1 MRAKRRLIG
10 TAALAAAGLLV
21 AACSSS
27 SSSAPASSGATGTAS
42 ASAAA
47 ASSGSSQVTIGVDL
61 TYNNPAFWAA
71 YINYEQQYASQMHIK
86 LLGPLLAA
94 ANASL
99 QNQQIENLVNEGAQA
114 IIVNPE
120 TATSLGPAISYAA
133 AHHVQ
138 LVSVDTI
145 VGAGHVYMVV
155 RASNTLYGQDAC
167 AYIAN
172 SVKSG
177 YVLDLEGDLT
187 SSNGADR
194 TNAFDS
200 CMAANDPGVKLLK
213 DPTVWTDA
221 TAVTDAQDAVNAYG
235 SQLKAIYS
243 QWSSPDTGILPLL
256 KSKGLTNT
264 IVVSDDGVPFEM
276 CDIGNGSGTASPSR
290 TTPPR
295 ASSSRPPSPA
305 AARPPCRTSR
315 TTGTPTSPTRS
326 SRRSSPR
333 PPPSCR
339 SRARSTACP
348 PRSRRPRSRTRTCGA
363 TCTARPTA
371 ASAPHRP
378 RPNVSRWPASS
389 RAPATRTDIS
399 NDFQRPGA
407 RRGDRHREA
416 FRHHPR
422 PARRQPVD
430 QGRTVPRAGRPQRR
444 GQVDARL
451 DPVRPRRAGR
461 RDRGVRR

>member
-1 MRAKRRLIG
+1 MKVKRRLLG
-10 TAALAAAGLLV
+10 TVTLAAAGLLA

-27 SSSAPASSGATGTAS
+27 SPGTTSSAGTAP

-47 ASSGSSQVTIGVDL
+47 TASGSAGASSGSGQVTIGVDL
-61 TYNNPAFWAA
+61 TYNNTAFWAA
-71 YINYEQQYASQMHIK
+71 YINYEQQYAQQMHIK

-99 QNQQIENLVNEGAQA
+99 QNQQIENLVNEGAKA

-120 TATSLGPAISYAA
+120 TATSLGPAITYATQ
-133 AHHVQ
+133 HHVQ

-145 VGAGHVYMVV
+145 VGVGHVYMVV

-172 SVKSG
+172 NVKSG

-200 CMAANDPGVKLLK
+200 CMAANDPSVKILK

-256 KSKGLTNT
+256 KSKGLAKT
-264 IVVSDDGVPFEM
+264 IVISDDGVPFEM
-276 CDIGNGSGTASPSR
+276 CDIGNGSVTASQSQPANLYAQYALTYAEDAAKGVTLSAGQPGGGAPTLENVSYDGDSNLADPIVAPFVTKTATKLSLTTAVDGLPASFT
-290 TTPPR
+290 TTPVSD
-295 ASSSRPPSPA
+295 ADLWGNVYGQA
-305 AARPPCRTSR
+305 HGGVC
-315 TTGTPTSPTRS
+315 
-326 SRRSSPR
+326 
-333 PPPSCR
+333 
-339 SRARSTACP
+339 
-348 PRSRRPRSRTRTCGA
+348 
-363 TCTARPTA
+363 A
-371 ASAPHRP
+371 ASA
-378 RPNVSRWPASS
+378 SS
-389 RAPATRTDIS
+389 
-399 NDFQRPGA
+399 
-407 RRGDRHREA
+407 
-416 FRHHPR
+416 
-422 PARRQPVD
+422 
-430 QGRTVPRAGRPQRR
+430 
-444 GQVDARL
+444 
-451 DPVRPRRAGR
+451 
-461 RDRGVRR
+461 

>member
-27 SSSAPASSGATGTAS
+27 SSSSASAPASTSASSTAS

-47 ASSGSSQVTIGVDL
+47 TSSGSGQVTVGVDL
-61 TYNNPAFWAA
+61 TYNNTAFWAA
-71 YINYEQQYASQMHIK
+71 YINYEQQYAQQMHIK

-120 TATSLGPAISYAA
+120 TATSLGPAITYAT

-167 AYIAN
+167 AYIASN
-172 SVKSG
+172 VKSG

-264 IVVSDDGVPFEM
+264 IVISDDGVPFEM
-276 CDIGNGSGTASPSR
+276 CDIGNGSVTASQSQ
-290 TTPPR
+290 
-295 ASSSRPPSPA
+295 PA
-305 AARPPCRTSR
+305 NLYAQYALTYAEDAAKGVKLAAGQPGGGAPTLQNVAYDGDTNLADPIVAPFVTKTATKLSL
-315 TTGTPTSPTRS
+315 TSPVDGLPGSFTT
-326 SRRSSPR
+326 
-333 PPPSCR
+333 
-339 SRARSTACP
+339 TAVSDANLWGNVYGQAHGGVC
-348 PRSRRPRSRTRTCGA
+348 
-363 TCTARPTA
+363 A
-371 ASAPHRP
+371 ASA
-378 RPNVSRWPASS
+378 SS
-389 RAPATRTDIS
+389 
-399 NDFQRPGA
+399 
-407 RRGDRHREA
+407 
-416 FRHHPR
+416 
-422 PARRQPVD
+422 
-430 QGRTVPRAGRPQRR
+430 
-444 GQVDARL
+444 
-451 DPVRPRRAGR
+451 
-461 RDRGVRR
+461 